1 MIVYNVTIKIEP
13 EIHDDWMAWMKD
25 KHIPAVMET
34 GYFFDHKMYR
44 LMELNEADGITYAIQ
59 YFCDSFENYMQY
71 QKERAPALQ
80 EEHTA
85 RYKDKFVAFR
95 TLMRAV

>member
-1 MIVYNVTIKIEP
+1 MIVYNVTVKIDAQM
-13 EIHDDWMAWMKD
+13 HDEWLAWMKAV
-25 KHIPAVMET
+25 HIPAVLDT
-34 GYFFDHKMYR
+34 GFFFDHKMYR

-71 QKERAPALQ
+71 QKEVAPALQ
-80 EEHTA
+80 QAHTDK
-85 RYKDKFVAFR
+85 YKDKFVAFR

>member
-1 MIVYNVTIKIEP
+1 M
-13 EIHDDWMAWMKD
+13 HDEWLAWMKAV
-25 KHIPAVMET
+25 HIPAVLDT
-34 GYFFDHKMYR
+34 GFFFDHKMYR

-71 QKERAPALQ
+71 QKEHAPTLQ
-80 EEHTA
+80 QAHA
-85 RYKDKFVAFR
+85 DKYKDKFVAFR

>member
-1 MIVYNVTIKIEP
+1 MIVYNVTVKIDP
-13 EIHDDWMAWMKD
+13 SVHDDWLSWMKAV
-25 KHIPAVMET
+25 HIPEVLGT
-34 GYFFDHKMYR
+34 GLFFDHKLYR

-71 QKERAPALQ
+71 QQEFAPALQ
-80 EEHTA
+80 QAHTKK
-85 RYKDKFVAFR
+85 YKDKFVAFR

>member
-13 EIHDDWMAWMKD
+13 GIHDDWMAWMKD
-25 KHIPAVMET
+25 KHIPEVMET

-44 LMELNEADGITYAIQ
+44 LLELNEADGITYAIQ